1 MGGTISPRDYLSE
14 LFQSIATNAISLD
27 QPGSTVEM
35 NPNRWIQL
43 QFLNTLTKEI
53 LHECIEALF
62 SIARIAQYGLE
73 DTLDE
78 LLCSFCKFTT
88 LLNPYA
94 SAEETLYAFS
104 HDIKPKMA
112 MMAVFTIANTF
123 KDSIRGGWRTIIE
136 CLLKLKRLKLLPQSL
151 FEMDNASNSLT
162 ELPME
167 KLESALLC
175 QVKILNLATD
185 SIAQA

>member
-1 MGGTISPRDYLSE
+1 MDPVGKPAKNIQPFILCDFDRRLGRDM
-14 LFQSIATNAISLD
+14 FAAIAGPSIATLAAVFEHSD
-27 QPGSTVEM
+27 EE
-35 NPNRWIQL
+35 
-43 QFLNTLTKEI
+43 EI

-123 KDSIRGGWRTIIE
+123 KDSIEAAGE
-136 CLLKLKRLKLLPQSL
+136 PS
-151 FEMDNASNSLT
+151 S
-162 ELPME
+162 
-167 KLESALLC
+167 SAC
-175 QVKILNLATD
+175 
-185 SIAQA
+185 